1 MKNRMSNLENF
12 EPEKEFF
19 IGIDSDGCVFDT
31 MEVKHKEFF
40 CPNTVKYFGLFAI
53 AKYVRE
59 TWDFVNLYSVTRGMN
74 RFPALIRVIDLLA
87 EREEVAERG
96 VSLPDMEPLRKWVA
110 GETRLGNPVFR
121 EYVRANPGPELECI
135 LDWTLAINED
145 IARWL
150 RDTPPF
156 PHARKS
162 IEKLGYVAD
171 SIVVSQTPLEALER
185 EWKEHALDGFVKA
198 IAGQEQG
205 TKSEHIARAAAG
217 KYPPEKILMIGDAP
231 GDLKAANDN
240 GALFFPV
247 IPGDEDNSWK
257 IFHEEALDRFV
268 TGTYRGEYQE
278 SLIREFRRSLPEIP
292 SWQKR

>member
-1 MKNRMSNLENF
+1 MKSLDKF
-12 EPEKEFF
+12 KPEKEFF

-40 CPNTVKYFGLFAI
+40 CPNTVKFFGLFAI

-59 TWDFVNLYSVTRGMN
+59 TWDFVNLYSVTRGIN
-74 RFPALIRVIDLLA
+74 RFPALIMVMDLLA
-87 EREEVAERG
+87 ERPEVAERG
-96 VSLPDMEPLRKWVA
+96 AVLPDMEPLRKWVA

-121 EYVRANPGPELECI
+121 EYVQANPVPSLERV

-145 IARWL
+145 IAKWL

-162 IEKLGYVAD
+162 IEKLGQVAD
-171 SIVVSQTPLEALER
+171 AIVVSQTPLEALAR
-185 EWKEHALDGFVKA
+185 EWKEHEIDGLVKA

-205 TKSEHIARAAAG
+205 TKSELIGQAATG

-247 IPGDEDNSWK
+247 IPGDEDKSWK
-257 IFHEEALDRFV
+257 RFHDEALDRFIE
-268 TGTYRGEYQE
+268 GTYRGEYQDR
-278 SLIREFRRSLPEIP
+278 LIEAFRKSLPEKP
-292 SWQKR
+292 AWQKS

>member
-1 MKNRMSNLENF
+1 MSSLDKF
-12 EPEKEFF
+12 KPEKDFF

-59 TWDFVNLYSVTRGMN
+59 TWDFVNLYSVTRGTN

-87 EREEVAERG
+87 QRPEVAERG
-96 VSLPDMEPLRKWVA
+96 VILPDVEPLRKWVA
-110 GETRLGNPVFR
+110 GENRLGNPVFR
-121 EYVRANPGPELECI
+121 EYVRANPDPALERV
-135 LDWTLAINED
+135 LQWTMAVNED
-145 IARWL
+145 IAKWL

-156 PHARKS
+156 PHARKA
-162 IEKLGYVAD
+162 IERLGQVAD
-171 SIVVSQTPLEALER
+171 AIVVSQTPLEALAR
-185 EWKEHALDGFVKA
+185 EWKEHEIDGCVKA

-205 TKSEHIARAAAG
+205 TKSEHIAIAAAG

-231 GDLKAANDN
+231 GDLRAANDN

-247 IPGDEDNSWK
+247 IPGDEDSSWK
-257 IFHEEALDRFV
+257 LFLDEALDRFL

-278 SLIREFRRSLPEIP
+278 SLIEAFSRSLPEKP
-292 SWQKR
+292 PWKHR